1 MATSK
6 QAMRREI
13 EALRGALRRFADV
26 PITEV
31 GDVWIYVGKRDPS
44 GYNLPPLHTEDFML
58 ARVMTR

>member
-13 EALRGALRRFADV
+13 EALRGVLKRFADV

-31 GDVWIYVGKRDPS
+31 GDVWLYVGKKSDD
-44 GYNLPPLHTEDFML
+44 GYNVPPLHTEDFML